1 MVRQFIIDTMLGKLA
16 KWLRVMSYDAHYQ
29 SYYKNGELAQ
39 FIKDGRVLL
48 SRDRK
53 IIQKYKDSFFIK
65 SDHVSNQ
72 LLEIKESGY
81 IKERDIICF
90 LRCLICNTPLEKIQL
105 EKARGRIPEYIY
117 NQSDKHIIFCRS
129 CGRYFWP
136 GSHKNRMIKQLKEWG
151 FELDGPQKKDTLKK

>member
-1 MVRQFIIDTMLGKLA
+1 MARQFIIDTMLGKLA

-29 SYYKNGELAQ
+29 SYYKDGELAQ

-53 IIQKYKDSFFIK
+53 IIQEYEDSFFIK
-65 SDHVSNQ
+65 SDHVCDQ
-72 LLEIKESGY
+72 LLEVKENGY
-81 IKERDIICF
+81 IKESEIICF
-90 LRCLICNTPLEKIQL
+90 LRCLICNTPLEKIQV

-117 NQSDKHIIFCRS
+117 NQNDNHIRFCRS

-136 GSHKNRMIKQLKEWG
+136 GSHKYRMTTQLKEWG
-151 FELDGPQKKDTLKK
+151 FELEGSQK